1 MQIKN
6 RYILL
11 GLIDFSLRVKF
22 YTRLRF
28 TIAISSSCSVL
39 LLSFAR
45 FVGKQQQQGWTFVY

>member
-11 GLIDFSLRVKF
+11 GLINFSLRVKF

-28 TIAISSSCSVL
+28 TVAISSSCSVL
-39 LLSFAR
+39 LVLQVSSNSKDGPL
-45 FVGKQQQQGWTFVY
+45 FVDL